1 LNRYTRLHKDKDIII
16 PSDRVLRALTREVLI
31 SQGRVGGNNIAGAKS
46 DAKVNVTAQE
56 TKFHAFV
63 DTLKQNALLFLRQF
77 GMSK

>member
-1 LNRYTRLHKDKDIII
+1 M
-16 PSDRVLRALTREVLI
+16 
-31 SQGRVGGNNIAGAKS
+31 AGAKS

-77 GMSK
+77 DMSK